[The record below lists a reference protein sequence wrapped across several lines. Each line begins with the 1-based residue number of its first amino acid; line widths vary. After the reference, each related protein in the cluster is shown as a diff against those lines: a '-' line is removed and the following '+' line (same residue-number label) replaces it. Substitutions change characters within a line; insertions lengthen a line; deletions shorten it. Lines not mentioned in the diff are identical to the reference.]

1 MLNKHSGIQG
11 LSGLSSD
18 MREIEEEYDGNN
30 RARLAHQIFCYR
42 ITKYIGA
49 YAAAMGGLDAIVFTG
64 GIGENSS
71 LVRQNVLKNLSF
83 LGVEID
89 DKKNQEKQ
97 HDERI
102 LSSDQSKV
110 MVWVIPTNEELVI
123 ALDTMK
129 IVKEMKKADPIVNN
143 Q

>member
-1 MLNKHSGIQG
+1 
-11 LSGLSSD
+11 
-18 MREIEEEYDGNN
+18 
-30 RARLAHQIFCYR
+30 
-42 ITKYIGA
+42 
-49 YAAAMGGLDAIVFTG
+49 MGGLDAIVFTG